1 MTEPYKIGERTTD
14 VMLEILNLD
23 KKEVISIEGISNQ
36 EFSEVI
42 FFSTPTFF
50 SLQTTMM
57 IFFSFVLT
65 TLAKSLIA
73 QWHCLFTFR
82 GESKFKLPLPHLS

>member
-1 MTEPYKIGERTTD
+1 MAEPYKIGETTTD

-42 FFSTPTFF
+42 FSQLLHFVEMKIATFLSCNNRTIWF
-50 SLQTTMM
+50 PSQTKLM

-65 TLAKSLIA
+65 T
-73 QWHCLFTFR
+73 
-82 GESKFKLPLPHLS
+82 